1 MQLLCLCFFIIGLN
15 FQTIS
20 VKQELIDVH
29 KNNPILILITLYRVF
44 CDYKLLETVRY
55 IYQ

>member
-1 MQLLCLCFFIIGLN
+1 MPLFFIIGLN

-29 KNNPILILITLYRVF
+29 KHNSVFVLITLYWAF
-44 CDYKLLETVRY
+44 GDYKLLEAVRY
-55 IYQ
+55 MR